1 MKRVKILRQR
11 RLIPSTSMLMAFDAS
26 ARNNSF
32 TEAAQELNLT
42 QGAIS
47 RQVNALEVQLGVK
60 LFYRIKKSIKLTE
73 VGEIYAKEINDAL
86 KNIRNAS
93 LSAVS
98 DTHGQT
104 LNLAILPTFATRWL
118 MPKFPDFLGI
128 L

>member
-60 LFYRIKKSIKLTE
+60 LFYRIKKSIRIAEKLMRGQGRILVRRSGTE
-73 VGEIYAKEINDAL
+73 SKIRVMGESENKKLLQKCINII
-86 KNIRNAS
+86 KKKIR
-93 LSAVS
+93 
-98 DTHGQT
+98 
-104 LNLAILPTFATRWL
+104 
-118 MPKFPDFLGI
+118 
-128 L
+128 